1 MTDDSHSWVTEAD
14 AEEKASPKDGGGQRA
29 SRVLRPLKQTTDGA
43 KGHTV
48 GEIARI
54 TQKLRVVLRR
64 QTFPGLSLH
73 SDKAMIANGKWKMR
87 KTSLPRVWRHSDAS
101 KKLQDDHASSASA
114 SRISDK

>member
-1 MTDDSHSWVTEAD
+1 MTVDSHSWVTKAD

-54 TQKLRVVLRR
+54 AQKLRVVLRR

-73 SDKAMIANGKWKMR
+73 SNRAVVNEKWKMR